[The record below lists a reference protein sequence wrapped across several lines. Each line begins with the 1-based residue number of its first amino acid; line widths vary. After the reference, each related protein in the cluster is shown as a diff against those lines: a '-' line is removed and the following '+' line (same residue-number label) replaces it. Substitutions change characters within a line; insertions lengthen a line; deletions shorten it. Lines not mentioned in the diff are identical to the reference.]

1 MRRPVLPV
9 LATTLALAAASLSGC
24 SAFSDDTASGSVAKD
39 GKVQVVA
46 AFYPLQFISER
57 VGGDLVDVTDLTK
70 PGGEPHDLELT
81 PAQTADVIDADLV
94 VYEKG
99 LQASVDAA
107 VGQRPSDGATYDV
120 VPTAKLEDISHGGHD
135 DAAHDHG
142 EEESALGEL
151 DPHFWLDPLKLADV
165 ADGLADQL
173 AEVDPDHADTYR
185 ANAAALRTELEKVD
199 GEFTAG
205 LKDCE
210 RSTIVVSH
218 NAFGYWARYGLD
230 IEPISGL
237 SPDAE
242 PTPADLARLQD
253 VIASDGITTVF
264 GEALVSPKLSETLAN
279 DMGITTAVLDPIE
292 GLTNKTS
299 DQDYLSLMRSD
310 LAALQKANACQ

>member
-1 MRRPVLPV
+1 MRRSPVPAL
-9 LATTLALAAASLSGC
+9 LATLALATAALSGC
-24 SAFSDDTASGSVAKD
+24 SAFSEDTASDSAAAD

-57 VGGDLVDVTDLTK
+57 VGGDLVDVSDLTK

-81 PAQTADVIDADLV
+81 PAQNAEVIDADLV

-107 VGQRPSDGATYDV
+107 VEQRPDDGATYDV

-142 EEESALGEL
+142 EEESGLGDL

-173 AEVDPDHADTYR
+173 ATIDPDHADTYR
-185 ANAAALRTELEKVD
+185 ANADALRADLEKVD

-210 RSTIVVSH
+210 RDTIVVSH
-218 NAFGYWARYGLD
+218 NAFGYWARYGLN

-292 GLTNKTS
+292 GLTDKTS
-299 DQDYLSLMRSD
+299 DEDYLSLMRSD